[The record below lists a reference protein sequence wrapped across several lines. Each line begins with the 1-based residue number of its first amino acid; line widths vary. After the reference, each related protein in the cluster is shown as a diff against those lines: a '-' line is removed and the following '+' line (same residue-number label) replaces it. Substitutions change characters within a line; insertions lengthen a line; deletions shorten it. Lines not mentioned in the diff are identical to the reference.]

1 MRALLRSWF
10 VVLLFGSLPELH
22 AQGGLGGLGGP
33 KKPPAKTVPAKD
45 SVKVD
50 PKETPPSLAIKIAD
64 EPRGIDPATLLPKKL
79 SVRATVRFEDKLL
92 RDILEWLQK
101 EQKLDVHLDRKAL
114 EEAAYDLYEPLHEE
128 LANEPVYLLLN
139 RLRARGLDWYLEDG
153 IVHLTTKTANEGHQY
168 TVSYLLSD
176 LLDAGYAGGEELVQ
190 VLESTISPTTW
201 KANGGQGSAIVLG
214 DVLFIRQTSN
224 EHLQVAG
231 LLAALKNHG
240 RRTYTLDPPEHQKLR
255 ELLDKPVTV
264 KIQNVPFH
272 KAIPELSKILKA
284 RILVDQRAL
293 EEAAFDDRT
302 LMTLEGQE
310 QKLRHLLRLLTA
322 NYGLTW
328 VVRDGAI
335 MITTKT
341 AAENE
346 LLTAVYD
353 VRDLCRDDG
362 EADALMSTIG
372 EQAYPSYWKMNGGQG
387 DMTFAKTGVMVVC
400 QPEEIQDEVLR
411 LLENYRSAL
420 RNSKPR
426 PAAAKNN
433 DPYKVYYRVS
443 QAMAQELRLYI
454 PTEIQP
460 KTWRTV
466 DPTAPGTITVMTS
479 TPKLL
484 ETQVEGS
491 TKTENVVALPQAVL
505 IIQQTDDV
513 HHEIALLIANL
524 EHGTLPPSSDPLNGG
539 GGGLGGGKGGGGS
552 GAFGGGGMGG
562 GGFGGGFFS
571 VPSK

>member
-1 MRALLRSWF
+1 MRALVRCWF
-10 VVLLFGSLPELH
+10 VVLLFGSLPELQ
-22 AQGGLGGLGGP
+22 AQQGLGGGLP
-33 KKPPAKTVPAKD
+33 KKKPPAQETAVA
-45 SVKVD
+45 D
-50 PKETPPSLAIKIAD
+50 PKGLPPSLAIKISD

-79 SVRATVRFEDKLL
+79 SVRATVGFEDKLL

-101 EQKLDVHLDRKAL
+101 AQKLDVQLDRKAL
-114 EEAAYDLYEPLHEE
+114 EEAAYDLYEPLNEE

-139 RLRARGLDWYLEDG
+139 RLRARGLDWYLDDG
-153 IVHLTTKTANEGHQY
+153 IIHLTTKTANENHHY

-176 LLDAGYAGGEELVQ
+176 LLDAGYAGGDELVQ

-201 KANGGQGSAIVLG
+201 KSNGGQGSAIVLG

-224 EHLQVAG
+224 EHLAVAG

-240 RRTYTLDPPEHQKLR
+240 RRTYTLDPPEHQQLR
-255 ELLDKPVTV
+255 ELLDKPVTA

-302 LMTLEGQE
+302 LMTLEGRE
-310 QKLRHLLRLLTA
+310 QKLRHLLRGLTA
-322 NYGLTW
+322 NYGLTR

-335 MITTKT
+335 MITTKI

-346 LLTAVYD
+346 HLTAVYD

-372 EQAYPSYWKMNGGQG
+372 EQAYPTYWKMNGGQG
-387 DMTFAKTGVMVVC
+387 DMMFAKTGVMVVC
-400 QPEEIQDEVLR
+400 QPEEVHDEVLR

-426 PAAAKNN
+426 PKVAKNTE
-433 DPYKVYYRVS
+433 PVKVFYRIP
-443 QAMAQELRLYI
+443 QTMAKELQEYI
-454 PTEIQP
+454 PTEVKP
-460 KTWRTV
+460 KTWRAA
-466 DPTAPGTITVMTS
+466 DPNAPGTITVLTS
-479 TPKLL
+479 LPEMRDPKGAIVAD
-484 ETQVEGS
+484 ES
-491 TKTENVVALPQAVL
+491 KTEAKNVLVIPQAVL
-505 IIQQTDDV
+505 IVNQTEDV
-513 HHEIALLIANL
+513 HEEIELLIAKISQ
-524 EHGTLPPSSDPLNGG
+524 GTSLHEPNPGINGYGG
-539 GGGLGGGKGGGGS
+539 GGGLGGFGGAGGIGGGG
-552 GAFGGGGMGG
+552 AGG